1 MAIYDIS
8 LPLQPSLAC
17 WPGDT
22 PFDFALTARRGEGSS
37 VNMGA
42 VTLSVHAGTHI
53 DAPFHFTDDGA
64 AVDNLDL
71 HPYAGPAIVVDVE
84 GEEYIGKEHL
94 EGYDLSQTPRVLLRT
109 NAWKDAACFPIR
121 IPVMAET
128 LPSFLKE
135 KGVVLVGVDIPSV
148 DSLDSTDLPIHHA
161 LTACGIRIL
170 ESVVLRDVPPGI
182 YELIALPLK
191 LVGADGAPVRAILR
205 T

>member
-22 PFDFALTARRGEGSS
+22 PFDFALTAKRGEGSS
-37 VNMGA
+37 VNVGK
-42 VTLSVHAGTHI
+42 VTLSVHAATHI
-53 DAPFHFTDDGA
+53 DAPFHFAEAGA
-64 AVDNLDL
+64 TVDKLDL
-71 HPYAGPAIVVDVE
+71 HPYIGPAIVIDVE
-84 GEEYIGKEHL
+84 GTESIGRKHL
-94 EGYDLSQTPRVLLRT
+94 EGYDLSQTPRILLRT
-109 NAWKDAACFPIR
+109 NAWKDTACFPTR
-121 IPVMAET
+121 IQVMAEP

-135 KGVVLVGVDIPSV
+135 KGVVLIGLDVPSV
-148 DSLDSTDLPIHHA
+148 DSRDSTDLPIHHA

-170 ESVVLRDVPPGI
+170 ESVVLRDVPPGV

-191 LVGADGAPVRAILR
+191 IVGADGAPVRAILR